1 LKAKPIPFKFVM
13 FQQGPRQFAGRIFPI
28 HLNQIF
34 MNRTSLKRYASS
46 VLLLAGAALTIGT
59 GLALSSEEQKKETQN
74 SPLTVQTDD
83 TPIVRD
89 LKTGTSFAPIV
100 HKVAPS
106 VVKVSVTSKTGENPM
121 AMPDSDFFRRFFGD
135 VDPFNSGRHREF
147 LQHGLG
153 SGVIVSSDGY
163 ILTNNHVVNN
173 ASEIQ
178 VALNDGRQFTAKVIG
193 TDTKTDVALIKIKGE
208 NLPALKL
215 TDSDKVEVGDVVLAI
230 GNPFGIGQTVT
241 EGIVSAKN
249 RTTSGEMDE
258 DFIQTDAAINP
269 GNSGGALVDTE
280 GRLVGINSAILTRS
294 GGNQGIGFAVPS
306 NLCRWVMESLVKNGR
321 VERGYLGVVIQ
332 DVTADLA
339 KAFKLDRTNG
349 ALVSDVAS
357 GSPAEAAGLKSGDV
371 IVQFDGKPVEDVAQ
385 FKIRVAE
392 TAPGS
397 KVSLAIN
404 RNGETKNFDVTLRSL
419 PENRTAKTSEKSS
432 KHEEALAG
440 VGVADIDESMRTELN
455 IPANV
460 QGAVVT
466 EVSPD
471 SAAYE
476 AGLRNGDVITEINH
490 QPVRSAQ
497 DAIADTTKPASDQT
511 LVKVWSK
518 GGSHYLTVTESN
530 EG

>member
-1 LKAKPIPFKFVM
+1 M
-13 FQQGPRQFAGRIFPI
+13 T
-28 HLNQIF
+28 
-34 MNRTSLKRYASS
+34 RTSLKWYASS
-46 VLLLAGAALTIGT
+46 LLMVAGAALTIGT
-59 GLALSSEEQKKETQN
+59 GLALNSEEQKQKTQ
-74 SPLTVQTDD
+74 SPPLVVQTDNA
-83 TPIVRD
+83 PITRD
-89 LKTGTSFAPIV
+89 LKSGTSFAPIV
-100 HKVAPS
+100 KKVAPS
-106 VVKVSVTSKTGENPM
+106 VVKVSVTSKTGESPM
-121 AMPDSDFFRRFFGD
+121 AMPDNDFFRRFFGD
-135 VDPFNSGRHREF
+135 NGDLFGPGHNRGFM
-147 LQHGLG
+147 QHGLG
-153 SGVIVSSDGY
+153 SGVVVSADGY

-178 VALNDGRQFTAKVIG
+178 VALSDGRQFTAKVIG
-193 TDTKTDVALIKIKGE
+193 TDAKTDVALIKIKAE

-215 TDSDKVEVGDVVLAI
+215 TDSDKVEIGDVVLAI

-249 RTTSGEMDE
+249 RATSGDMDE

-321 VERGYLGVVIQ
+321 VDRGYLGVVIQ
-332 DVTADLA
+332 DITPELA
-339 KAFKLDRTNG
+339 KAFKLEQTNG
-349 ALVSDVAS
+349 ALVSDVAT
-357 GSPAEAAGLKSGDV
+357 GGPAEAAGLKSGDV

-385 FKIRVAE
+385 FKIHVAE

-397 KVSLAIN
+397 KVPLVVN
-404 RNGETKNFDVTLRSL
+404 RNGEVKNFDVTLKSL
-419 PENRTAKTSEKSS
+419 PENRTAKAQEKSD

-440 VGVADIDESMRTELN
+440 VGVADLDQSIRRELN
-455 IPANV
+455 IPTNV
-460 QGAVVT
+460 EGAVVT

-476 AGLRNGDVITEINH
+476 AGLRSGDVITEINH
-490 QPVRSAQ
+490 QPVRNAQ
-497 DAIADTTKPASDQT
+497 DAIADTTKPAGDQT

-518 GGSHYLTVTESN
+518 GGSHYLTVEESN
-530 EG
+530 EGSNQG